1 MESAGNP
8 APEYRLYDFMLKAK
22 LSSAYRES
30 GNGEQKS
37 HELEGGQPGS
47 QTGGL
52 TNGKSSV
59 DAVLNAIIAN
69 PAISRIKL
77 SELTGMAPSA
87 VQKHINKLKKQKI
100 IARYGGDYGGH
111 WKILQKEQ

>member
-1 MESAGNP
+1 
-8 APEYRLYDFMLKAK
+8 MLKAK